1 MAARVGGFVI
11 TDRLPAQALFLLGG
25 DMRSYAKSIALYDR
39 TRKHLAGGVSSNVR
53 YASVPVPLFFARGEG
68 ARLYD
73 VDGNVH
79 IDYVLGNGPAILGHA
94 PKKVIDAVAASL
106 VEGQL
111 FAAQHPRETEL
122 AERLSSLLPGAE
134 VVRFSTSGTEA
145 VLMAMR
151 LARAFTGRDRI
162 LKFEGHYHGW
172 SDQAYISA
180 RPPLNEA
187 GPANAPVP
195 VAGSPGMPAS
205 VLGDVAVCGWND
217 LDLLAQALE
226 RHRGEIAAVIME
238 PVMVNGGA
246 IPPLPGYLEGVRDL
260 CRRHGALFICD
271 EVITGFRIGL
281 GGAQEKFGVTADLSI
296 YAKAVAAGFPLAM
309 VAGRRDVMDT
319 LLDKGVMHG
328 GTYNGNVQSM
338 AAALAALDLL
348 EADGG
353 AVYRDLEVWGRK
365 LMQGLAALAA
375 KHKLPILV
383 QGMPAVFQTFFTS
396 APAPRNYRES
406 AACDRDMALALHAA
420 LQEEGVRIQQ
430 AGRWFLSTAHDA
442 AVIAETLEAADR
454 AMAKMVRH

>member
-1 MAARVGGFVI
+1 
-11 TDRLPAQALFLLGG
+11 
-25 DMRSYAKSIALYDR
+25 MRSYAKSIALYEK

-53 YASVPVPLFFARGEG
+53 YAATPVPLFFARGEG

-94 PKKVIDAVAASL
+94 PRKVVEAVAASL
-106 VEGQL
+106 DEGQL
-111 FAAQHPRETEL
+111 FAAQNPREAEL
-122 AERLSSLLPGAE
+122 AERLTKLLPSAE
-134 VVRFSTSGTEA
+134 VVRFTSSGTEA

-151 LARAFTGRDRI
+151 LARAFTGRDKI

-172 SDQAYISA
+172 SDQAFISA

-187 GPANAPVP
+187 GPADAPVP

-217 LDLLAQALE
+217 LELLEQALE

-238 PVMVNGGA
+238 PIMVNGGA
-246 IPPLPGYLEGVRDL
+246 ILPAPGYLAGVKDL
-260 CRRHGALFICD
+260 CRKHGALFILD
-271 EVITGFRIGL
+271 EVITGFRVGL
-281 GGAQEKFGVTADLSI
+281 GGAQAKFGVSADLSI
-296 YAKAVAAGFPLAM
+296 YAKAVAAGFPLAL
-309 VAGRRDVMDT
+309 VAGRRDIMDT

-348 EADGG
+348 EAGGG
-353 AVYRDLEVWGRK
+353 ALYRDLEERGTE
-365 LMQGLAALAA
+365 LMQGLSFLAR

-383 QGMPAVFQTFFTS
+383 QGMPAIFQTFFTTG
-396 APAPRNYRES
+396 PAPRNYRES
-406 AACDRDMALALHAA
+406 AACDRDAMLAFHAA
-420 LQEEGVRIQQ
+420 LQEEGVRAQQ
-430 AGRWFLSTAHDA
+430 AGKWFLSTAHDKP
-442 AVIAETLEAADR
+442 VIEETLAAADR
-454 AMAKMVRH
+454 AMSRVAHG